1 MNWFDYLLVA
11 IVGCSGA
18 LAVLRG
24 LVREGMALLG
34 WVVGFVVASHL
45 AGRVTRFLSRWA
57 GGSQVAP
64 PSIVGGVG
72 AFLVLFLMS
81 LLVMTL
87 VGRLAHSLV
96 GGAGLSVADRVLGL
110 TFGLARG
117 VFVILVGFLAFK
129 LFNLS
134 EPAWMSNS
142 LLTPI
147 CHAGVAHLVGW
158 LPQDFPLLE
167 RLEGGAW
174 VGWQQD
180 QWWTPPAPW

>member
-1 MNWFDYLLVA
+1 VNWFDYLLVA
-11 IVGCSGA
+11 IVGFSGA

-34 WVVGFVVASHL
+34 WLVGFVVASRL
-45 AGRVTRFLSRWA
+45 AGSVAQILSRSA
-57 GGSQVAP
+57 GSSQVAP
-64 PSIVGGVG
+64 VSILGAVG
-72 AFLVLFLMS
+72 AFLGLFLAS
-81 LLVMTL
+81 LVIMTL
-87 VGRLAHSLV
+87 VGRLARSLV
-96 GGAGLSVADRVLGL
+96 GRAGLSLADRVLGL

-117 VFVILVGFLAFK
+117 VFVILVAFLAFS
-129 LFNLS
+129 LFDVS
-134 EPAWMSNS
+134 EPAWMADS

-147 CHAGVAHLVGW
+147 CHAGVAHLVEW

-167 RLEGGAW
+167 QLEQGSS